1 MNYKLRLRTGE
12 SFNLSG
18 AEINAENLTESL
30 NSQQILFVNFG
41 GIVLQKHV
49 VEGLIPI
56 ISEEQIEDAKEE
68 QSKQTLADA

>member
-30 NSQQILFVNFG
+30 NSQQVLFVNFG

-56 ISEEQIEDAKEE
+56 ISEEQVEDVKEE
-68 QSKQTLADA
+68 QSEQTQAEA